1 MHSRTTAKKHFVE
14 EFMSLLNGLLSNI
27 EKAKK
32 LRDRNADDHLLEF
45 FNVQLAGNLNSGK
58 HQVFV
63 DSAAECEAETKIK
76 LRACGKKI
84 QQLVQTGRENAA
96 AAAGIKLRACS
107 EDFKTLGE
115 KECIT

>member
-63 DSAAECEAETKIK
+63 DSAAECEAETKVK
-76 LRACGKKI
+76 LRACGKKFNNWFRLGGRM
-84 QQLVQTGRENAA
+84 QSPQLLLNYRNAA
-96 AAAGIKLRACS
+96 RTSGPSAKRNG
-107 EDFKTLGE
+107 
-115 KECIT
+115 